1 MQALVALMI
10 SAGDQGPGHTRIAL
24 PWAFQSASTHRLMPS
39 APTAMPYTPL
49 SPQGFKAYCTGS
61 CILHHTTLKPH
72 TTTAPIHH
80 SVIVRQ
86 HLGQGVQRPAI
97 GALPPGLL
105 RRLLALPEPEAP
117 GAVAARPTDAPV
129 TRHRRLR

>member
-24 PWAFQSASTHRLMPS
+24 PWAFQSASTPHRLMPS

-61 CILHHTTLKPH
+61 CILHHTTYTKPH
-72 TTTAPIHH
+72 TTTP
-80 SVIVRQ
+80 
-86 HLGQGVQRPAI
+86 
-97 GALPPGLL
+97 
-105 RRLLALPEPEAP
+105 RRLSITASSSASISVKVFS
-117 GAVAARPTDAPV
+117 GRP
-129 TRHRRLR
+129 